1 MISRQNNYQQ
11 LTNDNLWS
19 TDFAR
24 SERIALIESVPK
36 PRKPKEDFLAP
47 GLSARGIWMTDV
59 SVMDRRS
66 VRAQLAGRG
75 DFRADW
81 WKLNAFV
88 HRMLRPCV
96 SMEQVM
102 QDFQDRQGNLSGL
115 RRLLGDR
122 LRKAPIAIGRQCFCL
137 VDKAYQRLCSLVRGA

>member
-1 MISRQNNYQQ
+1 MISRHKNHSP

-24 SERIALIESVPK
+24 SERIALIDSVPK
-36 PRKPKEDFLAP
+36 PRKTREAILAP

-59 SVMDRRS
+59 SAMDRRS
-66 VRAQLAGRG
+66 VKAQLAGRG

-81 WKLNAFV
+81 WNLNAFV
-88 HRMLRPCV
+88 HRMLRPGV

-102 QDFQDRQGNLSGL
+102 QDFQDRQGNLSDL
-115 RRLLGDR
+115 RRHLSHH
-122 LRKAPIAIGRQCFCL
+122 LRKTPFAIGRQCFCL
-137 VDKAYQRLCSLVRGA
+137 ACKAFKRLYSLVQGA